1 MVDRPLRVLLIE
13 DNPGDARLIR
23 EILMAPGWERVS
35 LDHAAALKDGIEKT
49 RHELFD
55 VILLDLTLPD
65 SFGVDTLLKMRAEAK
80 DTAIVVLTGNNDSE
94 LGVQAVQNGAQ
105 DFIPKDELAG
115 KVLVRALRYAVE
127 RQRTEAT
134 LRRSEE
140 EYRSLINDVFEKS
153 MVGVIILDRELR
165 VVWCNEAIETIF
177 AIPRDELLGRDKR
190 KLIDD
195 KLKCVFE
202 DPEDYASRLNR
213 AYVAQD
219 FSERFECHVMPGA
232 GRKEYWLEHF
242 SQPIRSGMY
251 NGGRIEQYAD
261 ITESRRLAE
270 QAREL
275 IAMQERQ
282 RLARDLHDSVSQ
294 TMFTCRTLSE
304 TALRRFEKDPR
315 SAHGLLK
322 EVVEQTGNALDEM
335 RILLLELRPATLT
348 QVGLKALFEQYF
360 GPIRGRRR
368 FNVALALDDV
378 PPLPPDVQIALY
390 RIVQEA
396 INNIDKH
403 ADAKNVGVSVE
414 VSTVDTG
421 ERLTVTIVDDGRGFD
436 MTDISATSMGLNIM
450 RERAQQIGAIVEV
463 ESKPGTG
470 TRIRVIWEK

>member
-1 MVDRPLRVLLIE
+1 
-13 DNPGDARLIR
+13 
-23 EILMAPGWERVS
+23 
-35 LDHAAALKDGIEKT
+35 
-49 RHELFD
+49 
-55 VILLDLTLPD
+55 
-65 SFGVDTLLKMRAEAK
+65 
-80 DTAIVVLTGNNDSE
+80 
-94 LGVQAVQNGAQ
+94 
-105 DFIPKDELAG
+105 
-115 KVLVRALRYAVE
+115 LRYAVE

-202 DPEDYASRLNR
+202 DPDDYSTRLLK
-213 AYVAQD
+213 AYEAQD
-219 FSERFECHVMPGA
+219 FTERFECHVTPGA

-261 ITESRRLAE
+261 ITESKRLAE

-304 TALRRFEKDPR
+304 TALRRFEKDPQ

-335 RILLLELRPATLT
+335 RILLLELRPAALT
-348 QVGLKALFEQYF
+348 QVGLKALFEQYL
-360 GPIRGRRR
+360 GPIRGRRH

-403 ADAKNVGVSVE
+403 ASAKNVE

-421 ERLTVTIVDDGRGFD
+421 DSLTVTIVDDGRGFD
-436 MTDISATSMGLNIM
+436 MKDVSATSMGLNIM

-463 ESKPGTG
+463 DSKLGTG